1 MKNYILPSLKLTGV
15 LIILLAAL
23 YPMLIA
29 GVAKMAPGGG
39 DGVTVSLNGKVVGY
53 ANVGQ
58 KFTDPKYFWGRP
70 SAVDYNAAGSGGSN
84 KGASNPDYLSTVQE
98 RIDTFL
104 VYNPGIDKSQLPGDL
119 ITASGSGLDPNISV
133 QNALVQVKRI
143 ASTRN
148 IKEETLQNLITKN
161 TEGPLLGLLGPEKI
175 NVLKLNIALDQLK

>member
-1 MKNYILPSLKLTGV
+1 MHLPSLKLTGV

-53 ANVGQ
+53 ANIGQ

-84 KGASNPDYLSTVQE
+84 KGASQTPITCQQFKQE
-98 RIDTFL
+98 LKTLL
-104 VYNPGIDKSQLPGDL
+104 VYNPGIDKSQF
-119 ITASGSGLDPNISV
+119 N
-133 QNALVQVKRI
+133 
-143 ASTRN
+143 
-148 IKEETLQNLITKN
+148 LQT
-161 TEGPLLGLLGPEKI
+161 
-175 NVLKLNIALDQLK
+175 